1 MNEALWL
8 SNLDNMIANKFHTT
22 EILEVGKNIPK
33 LFAEL
38 LNQSTN
44 VLLVSPFIKLPI
56 ARDIVSNFKGSKG
69 RLLTRFNLNDFRTGV
84 SDIEALELLHSEG
97 FQIAGLRGLHAKT
110 YIFDDEFVIT
120 TSANLTSG
128 GFHSNEEYGILA
140 KSHRSV
146 QEAKKHFNNLW
157 IHASGYDPIEAI
169 SWKNKISTARKSKD
183 ESSEKLE
190 DYGGTF
196 KKHIVEHQTFVKW
209 LGTGSERAGLDYHIF
224 EYIRETGS
232 NFAVCFHKKPRR
244 YNNGDQ
250 VFIAVMTKDND
261 YAIFGRALAY
271 KYVDGRDVASDHEIG
286 LVGWKKNW
294 KHYIRIH
301 SVEFINGTFQDC
313 PKLYRDITDKLD
325 FDSFKTTQERHFGG
339 ETDINVKSAVKQ
351 QGDVRLSDEG
361 KILLNNLFEDTIKV
375 NGAVPQSLID
385 NLYNGNI
392 QLGL

>member
-1 MNEALWL
+1 
-8 SNLDNMIANKFHTT
+8 MIANKFHTT

-56 ARDIVSNFKGSKG
+56 ARDIVSKFKGSKG
-69 RLLTRFNLNDFRTGV
+69 RLLTRFNLNDFRSGV

-97 FQIAGLRGLHAKT
+97 FQVAGLKGLHAKT

-146 QEAKKHFNNLW
+146 QKAKKHFNNLW

-169 SWKNKISTARKSKD
+169 SWKKKISKARISKD
-183 ESSEKLE
+183 EPTDELE
-190 DYGGTF
+190 DYGGTY
-196 KKHIVEHQTFVKW
+196 KKQIVENQTFVKW
-209 LGTGSERAGLDYHIF
+209 LGTGSERADLDYDIF
-224 EYIRETGS
+224 EYVKETGS
-232 NFAVCFHKKPRR
+232 NFAVCFKKRPRR
-244 YNNGDQ
+244 YNKGDQ

-271 KYVDGRDVASDHEIG
+271 NYVDDRDVASDYDMG

-313 PKLYRDITDKLD
+313 PKLYRDITYKLD
-325 FDSFKTTQERHFGG
+325 FDSFETTQKRHLKG
-339 ETDINVKSAVKQ
+339 ESDINVKNSLMQ
-351 QGDVRLSDEG
+351 QSDVRLTGDG
-361 KILLNNLFEDTIKV
+361 KILLNNLFENAVQV

-385 NLYNGNI
+385 KLYNGNI